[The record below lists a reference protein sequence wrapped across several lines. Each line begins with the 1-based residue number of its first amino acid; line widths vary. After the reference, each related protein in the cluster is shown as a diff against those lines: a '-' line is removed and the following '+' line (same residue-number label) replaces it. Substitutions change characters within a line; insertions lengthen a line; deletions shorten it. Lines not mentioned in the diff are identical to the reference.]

1 MRLWTRASFWVTN
14 DKDFDKE
21 VDRMIDAMILKGLI
35 EVSSIDAE
43 TGEFLYR
50 VSDEIIE
57 AMPGIREDT
66 ANMFLETLDDL
77 WVKGFISMDKT
88 LDNPIVSLNEKSF
101 DEEEVS
107 KLSFQERVTLYT
119 VMDAL
124 KIKDEE

>member
-1 MRLWTRASFWVTN
+1 VTN

-77 WVKGFISMDKT
+77 WIKGFISMDKT

>member
-1 MRLWTRASFWVTN
+1 MRASFWVTN